1 LLLTATA
8 AGAEDPAPRGPAA
21 GPDLRAQLSPR
32 RFTTLSSELAA
43 KIEKIAVR
51 EGERFT
57 QGQTLV
63 ALDCAIQR
71 AQLERA
77 HSVAASAEKIHATN
91 QRLSEL
97 NSVSSL
103 EIEAANMEEARA
115 KGDLQVITATVS
127 KCTITAPFNGRVT
140 EQKAREQ
147 QFLQAGQPVLDILD
161 DSTLEIEFIVSS
173 RWLAWLKPGQGFTIQ
188 IDETGKS
195 YPAKVTRLGAKV
207 DAVSQS
213 VKVIG
218 EITGGFPE
226 LMAGMSGKVLLAPP
240 PP

>member
-1 LLLTATA
+1 
-8 AGAEDPAPRGPAA
+8 
-21 GPDLRAQLSPR
+21 
-32 RFTTLSSELAA
+32 
-43 KIEKIAVR
+43 
-51 EGERFT
+51 
-57 QGQTLV
+57 
-63 ALDCAIQR
+63 
-71 AQLERA
+71 
-77 HSVAASAEKIHATN
+77 
-91 QRLSEL
+91 
-97 NSVSSL
+97 
-103 EIEAANMEEARA
+103 
-115 KGDLQVITATVS
+115 
-127 KCTITAPFNGRVT
+127 VT

-161 DSTLEIEFIVSS
+161 DSTLEVEFIVSS